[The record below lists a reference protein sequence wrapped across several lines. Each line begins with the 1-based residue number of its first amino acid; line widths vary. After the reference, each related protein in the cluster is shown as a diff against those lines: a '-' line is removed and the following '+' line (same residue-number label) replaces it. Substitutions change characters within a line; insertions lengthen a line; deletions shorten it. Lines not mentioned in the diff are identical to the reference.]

1 MKADRLISILM
12 LLQVHKQLTANDL
25 AKRLEVSVRTIYR
38 DIESLSSLGIPIFT
52 ERGTNGGIKLLGDYK
67 TTLSGINKDELYSLF
82 IPTGD
87 KVLDDLGIGKLKD
100 STIIKLLGNSSSY
113 QMNEIKNIQNYIFI
127 DMYTWGENPIKV
139 DTAILSI
146 LQEGIWNSKVLNI
159 VYRKINETK
168 DVILNPLGLVCKRGI
183 WYLIGENNEII
194 KTYKVSNI
202 ESALLTDTLFDR
214 PKDFN
219 LEKHWKSST
228 SNFKASIPKHTFTFK
243 VNPSIVN
250 NIKTRQFISISN
262 IVVEDDNIY
271 MDINFDAIF
280 QGIEFAFGYGKDIE
294 IIYPIDARAEIKK
307 KCYEITKLYS
317 DL

>member
-1 MKADRLISILM
+1 MKADRLISILI
-12 LLQVHKQLTANDL
+12 LLKVHKQLTAKDL

-52 ERGTNGGIKLLGDYK
+52 DRGTNGGIKLLGDYQ
-67 TTLSGINKDELYSLF
+67 TSLSGLNKDELYSLF

-100 STIIKLLGNSSSY
+100 STMIKLLGDSSIY
-113 QMNEIKNIQNYIFI
+113 QINEIKNIQNYIFI
-127 DMYTWGENPIKV
+127 DMYTWGENPLKV

-146 LQEGIWNSKVLNI
+146 LKEGIWNSKVLNI
-159 VYRKINETK
+159 AYKKINETK
-168 DVILNPLGLVCKRGI
+168 NVLLNPLGLVCKRGI
-183 WYLIGENNEII
+183 WYLIGENNDII

-202 ESALLTDTLFDR
+202 ESALLTDILFDR

-219 LEKHWKSST
+219 LEKYWKSST
-228 SNFKASIPKHTFTFK
+228 SNFKSSIPKHRFTFK

-250 NIKTRQFISISN
+250 HIKSRQFISISN

-271 MDINFDAIF
+271 MDIDFDAVF

-294 IIYPIDARAEIKK
+294 IIYPIDARIEIKRK
-307 KCYEITKLYS
+307 SSEIIKLYR
-317 DL
+317 

>member
-12 LLQVHKQLTANDL
+12 LLKVHKQLTAKDL

-38 DIESLSSLGIPIFT
+38 DIESLSSIGVPIFT
-52 ERGTNGGIKLLGDYK
+52 DRGTNGGIKLLGDYQ
-67 TTLSGINKDELYSLF
+67 TSLSGINKDELYSLF

-100 STIIKLLGNSSSY
+100 STMIKLLGDSSTY
-113 QMNEIKNIQNYIFI
+113 QINEIKNIQNYIFI
-127 DMYTWGENPIKV
+127 DMYTWGENPLKV

-146 LQEGIWNSKVLNI
+146 LKEGIWNSKVLNI
-159 VYRKINETK
+159 AYRKINETK

-183 WYLIGENNEII
+183 WYLIGENNDII

-202 ESALLTDTLFDR
+202 ESALLTDILFDR

-228 SNFKASIPKHTFTFK
+228 SNFKSSIPKHTFTFK

-250 NIKTRQFISISN
+250 HIKARQFISISN
-262 IVVEDDNIY
+262 IVAEDDNIY

-280 QGIEFAFGYGKDIE
+280 QGIEFAFGYGKDME
-294 IIYPIDARAEIKK
+294 IIYPIDARTEIKK
-307 KCYEITKLYS
+307 KASEITKLYS

>member
-12 LLQVHKQLTANDL
+12 LLQVHKQLTANYL

-52 ERGTNGGIKLLGDYK
+52 DRGTNGGIKLLGDYQ

-100 STIIKLLGNSSSY
+100 STMIKLLGSSSTY

-168 DVILNPLGLVCKRGI
+168 NVILNPLGLVCKRGI

-202 ESALLTDTLFDR
+202 ESALLTNTLFDR

-228 SNFKASIPKHTFTFK
+228 SNFKSSIPKHTFTFK

-250 NIKTRQFISISN
+250 HIKARQFISISN
-262 IVVEDDNIY
+262 IVVEDNNIY

-280 QGIEFAFGYGKDIE
+280 QGIEFAFGYGKEIE

-307 KCYEITKLYS
+307 KSYEITKLYS

>member
-12 LLQVHKQLTANDL
+12 LLKVHKQLTAKDL

-52 ERGTNGGIKLLGDYK
+52 DRGTNGGIKLLGDYQ
-67 TTLSGINKDELYSLF
+67 TSLSGLNKDELYSLF

-100 STIIKLLGNSSSY
+100 STMIKLLGDSSTY
-113 QMNEIKNIQNYIFI
+113 QINEIKNIQDYIFI
-127 DMYTWGENPIKV
+127 DMYTWGENPLKV

-146 LQEGIWNSKVLNI
+146 LKEGIWNSKVLNI
-159 VYRKINETK
+159 AYKKINETK
-168 DVILNPLGLVCKRGI
+168 NVLLNPLGLVCKRGI

-202 ESALLTDTLFDR
+202 ESALLTDILFDR

-219 LEKHWKSST
+219 LEKYWKSST
-228 SNFKASIPKHTFTFK
+228 SNFKSSIPKHTFTFK

-250 NIKTRQFISISN
+250 HIKSRQFISISN

-271 MDINFDAIF
+271 MDIDFDAVF

-294 IIYPIDARAEIKK
+294 IIYPIDARTEIKK
-307 KCYEITKLYS
+307 RSSEIIKLYR
-317 DL
+317 

>member
-52 ERGTNGGIKLLGDYK
+52 DRGTNG
-67 TTLSGINKDELYSLF
+67 GINKDELYSLF

-100 STIIKLLGNSSSY
+100 STMIKLLGSSSTY

-168 DVILNPLGLVCKRGI
+168 NVILNPLGLVCKRGI
-183 WYLIGENNEII
+183 WYLIGDNNEII

-202 ESALLTDTLFDR
+202 ESALLTDILFDR

-228 SNFKASIPKHTFTFK
+228 SNFKSSIPKHTFTFK

-250 NIKTRQFISISN
+250 HIKARQFISISN
-262 IVVEDDNIY
+262 IVVEDNNIY

-280 QGIEFAFGYGKDIE
+280 QGIEFAFGYGKEIE

-307 KCYEITKLYS
+307 KSYEITKLYS

>member
-12 LLQVHKQLTANDL
+12 LLQVHKQLTANYL

-52 ERGTNGGIKLLGDYK
+52 DRGTNGGIKLLGDYQ

-100 STIIKLLGNSSSY
+100 STMIKLLGSSSTY

-139 DTAILSI
+139 DTAILYI

-168 DVILNPLGLVCKRGI
+168 NVILNPLGLVCKRGI

-202 ESALLTDTLFDR
+202 ESALLTDILFDR

-228 SNFKASIPKHTFTFK
+228 SNFKSSIPKHTFTFK

-250 NIKTRQFISISN
+250 HIKARQFISISN
-262 IVVEDDNIY
+262 IAVEDSDFY

-280 QGIEFAFGYGKDIE
+280 QGIEFAFGYGKEIE
-294 IIYPIDARAEIKK
+294 IIYPINARAEIKK
-307 KCYEITKLYS
+307 KSYEITKLYS

>member
-168 DVILNPLGLVCKRGI
+168 NVILNPLGLVCKRGI

>member
-12 LLQVHKQLTANDL
+12 LLKVHKQLTAKDL

-52 ERGTNGGIKLLGDYK
+52 DRGTNGGIKLLGDYQ
-67 TTLSGINKDELYSLF
+67 TSLSGLNKDELYSLF

-100 STIIKLLGNSSSY
+100 STMIKLLGDSSIY
-113 QMNEIKNIQNYIFI
+113 QINEIKNIQNYIFI
-127 DMYTWGENPIKV
+127 DMYTWGENPLKV

-146 LQEGIWNSKVLNI
+146 LKEGIWNSKVLNI
-159 VYRKINETK
+159 AYKKINETK
-168 DVILNPLGLVCKRGI
+168 NVLLNPLGLVCKRGI
-183 WYLIGENNEII
+183 WYLIGENNDII

-202 ESALLTDTLFDR
+202 ESALLTDILFDR

-219 LEKHWKSST
+219 LEKYWKSST
-228 SNFKASIPKHTFTFK
+228 SNFKSSIPKHTFTFK

-250 NIKTRQFISISN
+250 HIKSRQFISISN

-271 MDINFDAIF
+271 MDIDFDAVF

-294 IIYPIDARAEIKK
+294 IIYPIDARIEIKK
-307 KCYEITKLYS
+307 RSSEIIKLYR
-317 DL
+317 

>member
-12 LLQVHKQLTANDL
+12 LLKVHKQLTAKDL
-25 AKRLEVSVRTIYR
+25 AKRLEVSIRTIYR
-38 DIESLSSLGIPIFT
+38 DIESLSSIGVPIFT
-52 ERGTNGGIKLLGDYK
+52 DRGTNGGIKLLGDYQ
-67 TTLSGINKDELYSLF
+67 TSLSGINKDELYSLF

-87 KVLDDLGIGKLKD
+87 KVLDDLGIEKLKD
-100 STIIKLLGNSSSY
+100 STMIKLLGDSSTY
-113 QMNEIKNIQNYIFI
+113 QINEIKNIQNYIFI
-127 DMYTWGENPIKV
+127 DMYTWGENPLKV

-146 LQEGIWNSKVLNI
+146 LKEGIWNSKVLNI
-159 VYRKINETK
+159 AYRKINETK

-183 WYLIGENNEII
+183 WYLIGENNDII

-202 ESALLTDTLFDR
+202 ESALLTDILFDR

-228 SNFKASIPKHTFTFK
+228 SNFKSSIPKHTFTFK

-250 NIKTRQFISISN
+250 HIKARQFISISN

-280 QGIEFAFGYGKDIE
+280 QGIEFAFGYGKDME
-294 IIYPIDARAEIKK
+294 IIYPIDARTEIKK
-307 KCYEITKLYS
+307 KASEITKLYS

>member
-12 LLQVHKQLTANDL
+12 LLQVHKQLTANYL

-52 ERGTNGGIKLLGDYK
+52 DRGTNGGIKLLGDYQ

-100 STIIKLLGNSSSY
+100 STMIKLLGSSSTY

-168 DVILNPLGLVCKRGI
+168 NVILNPLGLVCKRGI

-228 SNFKASIPKHTFTFK
+228 SNFKSSIPKHTFTFK

-250 NIKTRQFISISN
+250 HIKARQFISISN
-262 IVVEDDNIY
+262 IVVEDNNIY

-280 QGIEFAFGYGKDIE
+280 QGIEFAFGYGKEIE

-307 KCYEITKLYS
+307 KSYEITKLYS

>member
-12 LLQVHKQLTANDL
+12 LLKVHKQLTAKDL

-38 DIESLSSLGIPIFT
+38 DIESLSSIGIPIFT
-52 ERGTNGGIKLLGDYK
+52 DRGTNGGIKLLGDYQ
-67 TTLSGINKDELYSLF
+67 TSLSGINKDELYSLF

-100 STIIKLLGNSSSY
+100 STMIKLLGDSSTY
-113 QMNEIKNIQNYIFI
+113 QINEIKNIQNYIFI
-127 DMYTWGENPIKV
+127 DMYTWGENPQKV

-146 LQEGIWNSKVLNI
+146 LKEGIWNSKVLNI
-159 VYRKINETK
+159 AYRKINETK

-202 ESALLTDTLFDR
+202 ESALLTDILFDR

-228 SNFKASIPKHTFTFK
+228 SNFKSSIPKHTFTFK

-250 NIKTRQFISISN
+250 HIKARQFISISN

-280 QGIEFAFGYGKDIE
+280 QGIEFAFGYGKDME
-294 IIYPIDARAEIKK
+294 IIYPIDARTEIKK
-307 KCYEITKLYS
+307 KSSEITKLYS

>member
-52 ERGTNGGIKLLGDYK
+52 DRGTNGGIKLLGDYQ

-100 STIIKLLGNSSSY
+100 STMIKLLGSSSTY

-168 DVILNPLGLVCKRGI
+168 NVILNPLGLVCKRGI
-183 WYLIGENNEII
+183 WYLIGDNNEII

-202 ESALLTDTLFDR
+202 ESALLTDILFDR

-228 SNFKASIPKHTFTFK
+228 SNFKSSIPKHTFTFK

-250 NIKTRQFISISN
+250 HIKARQFISISN
-262 IVVEDDNIY
+262 IVVEDNNIY

-280 QGIEFAFGYGKDIE
+280 QGIEFAFGYGKEIE

-307 KCYEITKLYS
+307 KSYEITKLYS

>member
-52 ERGTNGGIKLLGDYK
+52 DRGTNGGIKLLGDYQ

-100 STIIKLLGNSSSY
+100 STMIKLLGSSSTY

-168 DVILNPLGLVCKRGI
+168 NVILNPLGLVCKRGI

-228 SNFKASIPKHTFTFK
+228 SNFKSSIPKHTFTFK

-250 NIKTRQFISISN
+250 HIKARQFISISN
-262 IVVEDDNIY
+262 IVVEDNNIY

-280 QGIEFAFGYGKDIE
+280 QGIEFAFGYGKEIE

-307 KCYEITKLYS
+307 KSYEITKLYS

>member
-12 LLQVHKQLTANDL
+12 LLKVHKQLTAKDL

-52 ERGTNGGIKLLGDYK
+52 DRGTNGGIKLLGDYQ
-67 TTLSGINKDELYSLF
+67 TSLSGLNKDELYSLF

-87 KVLDDLGIGKLKD
+87 KVLEDLGIGKLKD
-100 STIIKLLGNSSSY
+100 STMIKLLGDSSIY
-113 QMNEIKNIQNYIFI
+113 QINEIKNIQNYIFI
-127 DMYTWGENPIKV
+127 DMYTWGENPLKV

-146 LQEGIWNSKVLNI
+146 LKEGIWNSKVLNI
-159 VYRKINETK
+159 AYKKINETK
-168 DVILNPLGLVCKRGI
+168 NVLLNPLGLVCKRGI
-183 WYLIGENNEII
+183 WYLIGENNDII

-202 ESALLTDTLFDR
+202 ESALLTDILFDR

-219 LEKHWKSST
+219 LEKYWKSST
-228 SNFKASIPKHTFTFK
+228 SNFKSSIPKHTFTFK

-250 NIKTRQFISISN
+250 HIKSRQFISISN

-271 MDINFDAIF
+271 MDIDFDAVF

-294 IIYPIDARAEIKK
+294 IISPIDARIEIKK
-307 KCYEITKLYS
+307 RSSEIIKLYR
-317 DL
+317 

>member
-87 KVLDDLGIGKLKD
+87 KVLDDLGIEKLKD
-100 STIIKLLGNSSSY
+100 STMIKLLGDSSTY
-113 QMNEIKNIQNYIFI
+113 QINEIKNIQNYIFI
-127 DMYTWGENPIKV
+127 DMYTWGENPQKV
-139 DTAILSI
+139 DTAILST
-146 LQEGIWNSKVLNI
+146 LKEGIWNNKVLNI
-159 VYRKINETK
+159 AYRKINETK

-183 WYLIGENNEII
+183 WYLIGENTEVI

-202 ESALLTDTLFDR
+202 ESALLTDILFDR

-228 SNFKASIPKHTFTFK
+228 SNFKSSIPKHTFTFK

-250 NIKTRQFISISN
+250 HIKARQFISISN

-271 MDINFDAIF
+271 MDIDFDSIF

-294 IIYPIDARAEIKK
+294 IIYPIDARTEIKK
-307 KCYEITKLYS
+307 KASEITKLYS

>member
-67 TTLSGINKDELYSLF
+67 TTLSGMNKDELYSLF
-82 IPTGD
+82 VPTGD
-87 KVLDDLGIGKLKD
+87 KVLDDLGIEKLKD
-100 STIIKLLGNSSSY
+100 STMIKLLGNSSTY

-139 DTAILSI
+139 DTDILSI

-202 ESALLTDTLFDR
+202 ESALLTDTLFNR
-214 PKDFN
+214 PKYFN

-228 SNFKASIPKHTFTFK
+228 SNFKSSIPKHTFTFK

-250 NIKTRQFISISN
+250 HIKARKFISISN
-262 IVVEDDNIY
+262 IVVENDNIY
-271 MDINFDAIF
+271 MDINFDSIF

-307 KCYEITKLYS
+307 KSYEITKLYS

>member
-12 LLQVHKQLTANDL
+12 LLKVHKQLTAKDL

-38 DIESLSSLGIPIFT
+38 DIESLSSIGIPIFT
-52 ERGTNGGIKLLGDYK
+52 DRGTNGGIKLLGDYQ
-67 TTLSGINKDELYSLF
+67 TSLSGINKDELYSLF

-87 KVLDDLGIGKLKD
+87 KVLDDLGIEKLKD
-100 STIIKLLGNSSSY
+100 STMIKLLGDSSTY
-113 QMNEIKNIQNYIFI
+113 QINEIKNIQNYIFI
-127 DMYTWGENPIKV
+127 DMYTWGENPQKV
-139 DTAILSI
+139 DTAILST
-146 LQEGIWNSKVLNI
+146 LKEGIWNNKVLNI
-159 VYRKINETK
+159 AYRKINETK

-183 WYLIGENNEII
+183 WYLIGENTEAI

-202 ESALLTDTLFDR
+202 ESALLTDILFDR

-228 SNFKASIPKHTFTFK
+228 INFKSSIPKHTFTFK

-250 NIKTRQFISISN
+250 HIKARQFISISN

-271 MDINFDAIF
+271 MDIDFDSIF

-294 IIYPIDARAEIKK
+294 IIYPIDARTEIKK
-307 KCYEITKLYS
+307 KSSEITKLYS

>member
-1 MKADRLISILM
+1 
-12 LLQVHKQLTANDL
+12 
-25 AKRLEVSVRTIYR
+25 
-38 DIESLSSLGIPIFT
+38 
-52 ERGTNGGIKLLGDYK
+52 
-67 TTLSGINKDELYSLF
+67 
-82 IPTGD
+82 
-87 KVLDDLGIGKLKD
+87 
-100 STIIKLLGNSSSY
+100 
-113 QMNEIKNIQNYIFI
+113 
-127 DMYTWGENPIKV
+127 MYTWGENPIKV

-168 DVILNPLGLVCKRGI
+168 NVILNPLGLVCKRGI

-214 PKDFN
+214 PKYFN

>member
-12 LLQVHKQLTANDL
+12 LLKVHKQLTAKDL

-38 DIESLSSLGIPIFT
+38 DIESLSSIGIPIFT
-52 ERGTNGGIKLLGDYK
+52 DRGTNGGIKLLGDYQ
-67 TTLSGINKDELYSLF
+67 TSLSGINKDELYSLF

-100 STIIKLLGNSSSY
+100 STMIKLLGDSSTY
-113 QMNEIKNIQNYIFI
+113 QINEIKNIQNYIFI
-127 DMYTWGENPIKV
+127 DMYTWGENPQKV
-139 DTAILSI
+139 DTAILST
-146 LQEGIWNSKVLNI
+146 LKEGIWNNKVLNI
-159 VYRKINETK
+159 AYRKINETK

-183 WYLIGENNEII
+183 WYLIGENTEVI

-202 ESALLTDTLFDR
+202 ESALLTDILFDR

-228 SNFKASIPKHTFTFK
+228 SNFKSSIPKHTFTFK

-250 NIKTRQFISISN
+250 HIKARQFISISN

-271 MDINFDAIF
+271 MDIDFDSIF

-294 IIYPIDARAEIKK
+294 IIYPIDARTEIKK
-307 KCYEITKLYS
+307 KSSEITKLYS

>member
-1 MKADRLISILM
+1 M
-12 LLQVHKQLTANDL
+12 
-25 AKRLEVSVRTIYR
+25 
-38 DIESLSSLGIPIFT
+38 
-52 ERGTNGGIKLLGDYK
+52 IKLLG
-67 TTLSGINKDELYSLF
+67 
-82 IPTGD
+82 
-87 KVLDDLGIGKLKD
+87 
-100 STIIKLLGNSSSY
+100 SSSTY

-139 DTAILSI
+139 DTAILYI

-168 DVILNPLGLVCKRGI
+168 NVILNPLGLVCKRGI

-202 ESALLTDTLFDR
+202 ESALLTDILFDR

-228 SNFKASIPKHTFTFK
+228 SNFKSSIPKHTFTFK

-250 NIKTRQFISISN
+250 HIKARQFISISN
-262 IVVEDDNIY
+262 IVVEDNNIY

-280 QGIEFAFGYGKDIE
+280 QGIEFAFGYGKEIE

-307 KCYEITKLYS
+307 KSYEITKLYS

>member
-52 ERGTNGGIKLLGDYK
+52 DRGTNGGIKLLGDYQ

-100 STIIKLLGNSSSY
+100 STMIKLLGSSSTY

-127 DMYTWGENPIKV
+127 DMYTWGENPLKV

-146 LQEGIWNSKVLNI
+146 LKEGIWNSKVLNI
-159 VYRKINETK
+159 AYRKINETK

-202 ESALLTDTLFDR
+202 ESALLTDILFDR

-228 SNFKASIPKHTFTFK
+228 SNFKSSIPKHTFTFK

-250 NIKTRQFISISN
+250 HIKARQFISISN

-280 QGIEFAFGYGKDIE
+280 QGIEFAFGYGKEIE

-307 KCYEITKLYS
+307 KSYEITKLYS

>member
-12 LLQVHKQLTANDL
+12 LLKVHKQLTAKDL

-38 DIESLSSLGIPIFT
+38 DIESLSSIGIPIFT
-52 ERGTNGGIKLLGDYK
+52 DRGTNGGIKLLGDYQ
-67 TTLSGINKDELYSLF
+67 TSLSGINKDELYSLF

-87 KVLDDLGIGKLKD
+87 KVLDDLGIEKLKD
-100 STIIKLLGNSSSY
+100 STMIKLLGDSSTY
-113 QMNEIKNIQNYIFI
+113 QINEIKNIQNYIFI
-127 DMYTWGENPIKV
+127 DMYTWGENPQKV
-139 DTAILSI
+139 DTAILST
-146 LQEGIWNSKVLNI
+146 LKEGIWNNKVLNI
-159 VYRKINETK
+159 AYRKINETK

-202 ESALLTDTLFDR
+202 ESALLTDILFDR

-228 SNFKASIPKHTFTFK
+228 SNFKSSIPKHTFTFK

-250 NIKTRQFISISN
+250 HIKARQFISISN

-280 QGIEFAFGYGKDIE
+280 QGIEFAFGYGKDME
-294 IIYPIDARAEIKK
+294 IIYPIDARTEIKK
-307 KCYEITKLYS
+307 KASEITKLYS

>member
-52 ERGTNGGIKLLGDYK
+52 DRGTNGGIKLLGDYQ

-100 STIIKLLGNSSSY
+100 STMIKLLGSSSTY

-139 DTAILSI
+139 DTAILYI

-168 DVILNPLGLVCKRGI
+168 NVILNPLGLVCKRGI

-202 ESALLTDTLFDR
+202 ESALLTDILFDR

-228 SNFKASIPKHTFTFK
+228 SNFKTSIPKHTFTFK

-250 NIKTRQFISISN
+250 HIKARQFISISN
-262 IVVEDDNIY
+262 IVVEDNNIY

-280 QGIEFAFGYGKDIE
+280 QGIEFAFGYGKEIE
-294 IIYPIDARAEIKK
+294 IIYPINARAEIKK
-307 KCYEITKLYS
+307 KSYEITKLYS

>member
-12 LLQVHKQLTANDL
+12 LLKVHKQLTAKDL

-52 ERGTNGGIKLLGDYK
+52 DRGTNGGIKLLGDYQ
-67 TTLSGINKDELYSLF
+67 TSLSGLNKDELYSLF

-100 STIIKLLGNSSSY
+100 STMIKLLGDSSTY
-113 QMNEIKNIQNYIFI
+113 QINEIKNIQDYIFI
-127 DMYTWGENPIKV
+127 DMYTWGENPLKV

-146 LQEGIWNSKVLNI
+146 LKEGIWNSKVLNI
-159 VYRKINETK
+159 AYKKINETK
-168 DVILNPLGLVCKRGI
+168 NVLLNPLGLVCKRGI
-183 WYLIGENNEII
+183 WYLIGENNDII

-202 ESALLTDTLFDR
+202 ESALLTDILFDR

-219 LEKHWKSST
+219 LEKYWKSST
-228 SNFKASIPKHTFTFK
+228 SNFKSSIPKHTFTFK

-250 NIKTRQFISISN
+250 HIKSRQFISISN

-271 MDINFDAIF
+271 MDIDFDAVF

-294 IIYPIDARAEIKK
+294 IIYPIDARTEIKK
-307 KCYEITKLYS
+307 RSSEIIKLYR
-317 DL
+317 

>member
-12 LLQVHKQLTANDL
+12 LLKVHKQLTAKDL

-52 ERGTNGGIKLLGDYK
+52 DRGTNGGIKLLGDYQ
-67 TTLSGINKDELYSLF
+67 TSLSGLNKDELYSLF

-100 STIIKLLGNSSSY
+100 STMIKLLGDSSTY
-113 QMNEIKNIQNYIFI
+113 QINEIKNIQDYIFI
-127 DMYTWGENPIKV
+127 DMYTWGENPLKV

-146 LQEGIWNSKVLNI
+146 LKEGIWNSKVLNI
-159 VYRKINETK
+159 AYKKINETK
-168 DVILNPLGLVCKRGI
+168 NVLLNPLGLVCKRGI
-183 WYLIGENNEII
+183 WYLIGENNDII

-202 ESALLTDTLFDR
+202 ESALLTDILFDR

-219 LEKHWKSST
+219 LEKYWKSST
-228 SNFKASIPKHTFTFK
+228 SNFKSSIPKHRFTFK

-250 NIKTRQFISISN
+250 HIKSRQFISISN

-271 MDINFDAIF
+271 MDIDFDAVF

-294 IIYPIDARAEIKK
+294 IIYPIDARTEIKK
-307 KCYEITKLYS
+307 RSSEIIKLYR
-317 DL
+317 

>member
-12 LLQVHKQLTANDL
+12 LLQVHKQLTANYL

-52 ERGTNGGIKLLGDYK
+52 DRGTNGGIKLLGDYQN
-67 TTLSGINKDELYSLF
+67 TLSGINKDELYSLF

-100 STIIKLLGNSSSY
+100 STMIKLLGSSSTY

-168 DVILNPLGLVCKRGI
+168 NVILNPLGLVCKRGI

-202 ESALLTDTLFDR
+202 ESALLTDILFDR

-228 SNFKASIPKHTFTFK
+228 SNFKSSIPKHTFTFK

-250 NIKTRQFISISN
+250 HIKARQFISISN
-262 IVVEDDNIY
+262 IVVEDNNIY

-280 QGIEFAFGYGKDIE
+280 QGIEFAFGYGKEIE

-307 KCYEITKLYS
+307 KSYEITKLYS

>member
-12 LLQVHKQLTANDL
+12 LLQLHKQLTANDL

-38 DIESLSSLGIPIFT
+38 DIESLCSLGVPIFT
-52 ERGTNGGIKLLGDYK
+52 NRGTKGGIKLLGDYQ

-100 STIIKLLGNSSSY
+100 STMIKLLGNSSAY

-139 DTAILSI
+139 NPDILSI
-146 LQEGIWNSKVLNI
+146 LQQGIWNTKVLNI

-168 DVILNPLGLVCKRGI
+168 DVILNPLGLVCKRGT

-214 PKDFN
+214 PKNFN

-228 SNFKASIPKHTFTFK
+228 SNFKSSIPKHKFTFK

-250 NIKTRQFISISN
+250 HIKARQFISINN
-262 IVVEDDNIY
+262 ISVEDDNIY
-271 MDINFDAIF
+271 MDISFDSIL
-280 QGIEFAFGYGKDIE
+280 QGIEFAFGYGKDME
-294 IIYPIDARAEIKK
+294 IIYPPDAKAEIKK
-307 KCYEITKLYS
+307 KSYEIIKLYS

>member
-67 TTLSGINKDELYSLF
+67 TTLSGMNKDELYSLF
-82 IPTGD
+82 VPTGD
-87 KVLDDLGIGKLKD
+87 KVLDDLGIEKLKD
-100 STIIKLLGNSSSY
+100 STMIKILGKSSTY

-139 DTAILSI
+139 DTDILSI

-202 ESALLTDTLFDR
+202 ESALLTDTLFNS
-214 PKDFN
+214 PKYFN

-228 SNFKASIPKHTFTFK
+228 SNFKSSIPKHTFTFK

-250 NIKTRQFISISN
+250 HIKARKFISISN
-262 IVVEDDNIY
+262 IVVENDNIY
-271 MDINFDAIF
+271 MDINFDSIF

-307 KCYEITKLYS
+307 KSYEITKLYS